1 MVVCLVVVLVH
12 ADAARLVLEVE
23 GLFELGSKATKV
35 GMHGATVLGHTGVV
49 QGQSDVCVDVGDL
62 VVLVRLP

>member
-1 MVVCLVVVLVH
+1 MVMLVH

-23 GLFELGSKATKV
+23 GLFELGSEAPEV
-35 GMHGATVLGHTGVV
+35 GMHGTTVLGHTGVV
-49 QGQSDVCVDVGDL
+49 QGQGDVRVDVGDL